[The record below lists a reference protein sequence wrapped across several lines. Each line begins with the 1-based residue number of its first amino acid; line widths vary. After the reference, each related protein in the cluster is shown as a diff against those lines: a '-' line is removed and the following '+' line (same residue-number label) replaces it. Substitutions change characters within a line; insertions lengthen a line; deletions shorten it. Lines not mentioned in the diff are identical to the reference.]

1 MRAIPNR
8 IADLIEWLYPDW
20 NPDAAWR
27 YLPVARVIRRALGQ
41 EASILDVGAGGIG
54 IVPYVRNP
62 CVLTDI
68 GRPAEAIAPF
78 VQGSALALPFRA
90 DSFDGVVSADCLEH
104 LPPVSREAAIGELFR
119 VARALVI
126 IAVPCGPAAAG
137 HDRELYEAARPDSGL
152 RGFLK
157 EHLDNGLPSEDELVR
172 WVTAAAQ
179 KAFRRPLVETQWN
192 ADLRLRYRMMRG
204 IVRTDAWGAIIR
216 VRLWTPLA
224 PLLARLR
231 PQQGYRLVVICRD
244 EEAREAG

>member
-8 IADLIEWLYPDW
+8 IADLIEWLYPGW

-27 YLPVARVIRRALGQ
+27 YLPVARVIRGVLGPR
-41 EASILDVGAGGIG
+41 ASILDVGAGGVG

-68 GRPAEAIAPF
+68 GRPAEAVAPF

-90 DSFDGVVSADCLEH
+90 CSFDGVVSADCLEH
-104 LPPVSREAAIGELFR
+104 LPAEWREAAIRELFR

-126 IAVPCGPAAAG
+126 IAVPCGPDAER
-137 HDRELYEAARPDSGL
+137 HDRQLYETSRPDCDL
-152 RGFLK
+152 RGFLE
-157 EHLDNGLPSEDELVR
+157 EHLNNGLPSEDELVG
-172 WVTAAAQ
+172 WTTAAAQ

-192 ADLRLRYRMMRG
+192 ADIGLRYRMMRG
-204 IVRTDAWGAIIR
+204 IVRADDWGAIIR

-231 PQQGYRLVVICRD
+231 PRHGYRLIVICRD
-244 EEAREAG
+244 EERRTAD